1 MECRDKK
8 LRNKRYNAYSVVAT
22 HGKRPRVAF
31 AFARQPWAIK
41 NTTRTELHD
50 ENIHG
55 DRYIHWNISITP
67 TALHHEGIY
76 IAKYIYWNIGMTS
89 TALRGENIHNGGC
102 IHWNIGATPTA
113 LCIRIFVT
121 ANRLIRA
128 IDVIED

>member
-1 MECRDKK
+1 MLYVFCMECRDKK

-41 NTTRTELHD
+41 RT
-50 ENIHG
+50 
-55 DRYIHWNISITP
+55 TP

-76 IAKYIYWNIGMTS
+76 IAKY
-89 TALRGENIHNGGC
+89 

-121 ANRLIRA
+121 AYRLIRA
-128 IDVIED
+128 IDVVEN

>member
-41 NTTRTELHD
+41 RT
-50 ENIHG
+50 
-55 DRYIHWNISITP
+55 TP

-76 IAKYIYWNIGMTS
+76 IAKY
-89 TALRGENIHNGGC
+89 

-121 ANRLIRA
+121 AYRLIRA
-128 IDVIED
+128 IDVVEN